1 MKIKTIVVPKEITE
15 MGIIP
20 VKRSKTSH
28 LLLVALC
35 DGELCHL
42 LADDNGDS
50 ADSQTQRL
58 AFSMFTYYL
67 PLIFD
72 KTP

>member
-50 ADSQTQRL
+50 ADSQT
-58 AFSMFTYYL
+58 
-67 PLIFD
+67 
-72 KTP
+72 

>member
-35 DGELCHL
+35 DGESC
-42 LADDNGDS
+42 
-50 ADSQTQRL
+50 
-58 AFSMFTYYL
+58 YL
-67 PLIFD
+67 SRKTMMIVLI
-72 KTP
+72 

>member
-35 DGELCHL
+35 DGESGCL
-42 LADDNGDS
+42 LWEIMLML
-50 ADSQTQRL
+50 RL
-58 AFSMFTYYL
+58 GGL
-67 PLIFD
+67 L
-72 KTP
+72 

>member
-35 DGELCHL
+35 DGERCCL
-42 LADDNGDS
+42 LTDES
-50 ADSQTQRL
+50 AD
-58 AFSMFTYYL
+58 
-67 PLIFD
+67 I
-72 KTP
+72 KTE